1 MSVDLTQNAFVGDII
16 ALAFKVKDVV
26 HAAINGLLPE
36 TALDNSKS
44 AFIPNFAFNA
54 VTYPGANDP
63 NLNGKPVL
71 VLAVKTVDHTN
82 NNAETFSY
90 LFLNFAPL
98 VVDISGKA
106 DKATSATANNFAAFD
121 ANGNPVDS
129 NIAKSTVAIKAPN
142 PTAGHIP
149 ALDANGNAVDNGH
162 TIGTVSQIQTMIL
175 NTLGLNV

>member
-1 MSVDLTQNAFVGDII
+1 MSLDLTQYAYVGDVI
-16 ALAFKVKDVV
+16 ALASKIKDVL
-26 HAAINGLLPE
+26 ASAINGLLPE

-44 AFIPNFAFNA
+44 AFISNFAFNA
-54 VTYPGANDP
+54 VAYPGANAP

-71 VLAVKTVDHTN
+71 VLAVKTIDHTN

-90 LFLNFAPL
+90 LFLNLAPL
-98 VVDISGKA
+98 IVDISGKA
-106 DKATSATANNFAAFD
+106 DKATGATTNNLAMFD

-129 NIAKSTVAIKAPN
+129 NIAKSNVAIKASN

-149 ALDANGNAVDNGH
+149 ALDANGNAIDNGH
-162 TIGTVSQIQTMIL
+162 AIGTVSQIQSMIL